1 MSWLPV
7 YMRHPHLAAASPHAY
22 ESADAVDALVDVL
35 DRTFRLVAH
44 RAPIG
49 VDAIRLRVRAYAEH
63 ARASGEPVERVI
75 IALKEI
81 VSRVVPPRDRT
92 SEQRALAER
101 VVSWCIRGYYRAD

>member
-7 YMRHPHLAAASPHAY
+7 YMRHPHVVAAHAFD
-22 ESADAVDALVDVL
+22 SADAADALADVL
-35 DRTFRLVAH
+35 DRAFRLVAR
-44 RAPIG
+44 RAPLG
-49 VDAIRLRVRAYAEH
+49 PDAVRVRVRAYAEH

-75 IALKEI
+75 IAIKDL

-92 SEQRALAER
+92 SEQRALADR

>member
-1 MSWLPV
+1 MSRLPV
-7 YMRHPHLAAASPHAY
+7 YMRQPQLAAASPYAY

-63 ARASGEPVERVI
+63 ARARGEPVERVI

-92 SEQRALAER
+92 SAQRALAER
-101 VVSWCIRGYYRAD
+101 VVSWCIRGYYQAD

>member
-7 YMRHPHLAAASPHAY
+7 YMRHPHLAAPHSS
-22 ESADAVDALVDVL
+22 ESADAVDALVDLL
-35 DRTFRLVAH
+35 DRTFRLVAR

-63 ARASGEPVERVI
+63 ARARGEPVERVI
-75 IALKEI
+75 IALKEL
-81 VSRVVPPRDRT
+81 VARVVPPRDRT

>member
-7 YMRHPHLAAASPHAY
+7 YMRHPHLAAPHSY
-22 ESADAVDALVDVL
+22 EPSDAADSLADVL
-35 DRTFRLVAH
+35 DRTFRLVARH
-44 RAPIG
+44 APIG

-63 ARASGEPVERVI
+63 ARARGEPVERVI
-75 IALKEI
+75 IALKEM
-81 VSRVVPPRDRT
+81 VSGIVPPRDRT

>member
-7 YMRHPHLAAASPHAY
+7 YMRHPHFAAAPLSY
-22 ESADAVDALVDVL
+22 ESADAVDALVDAL
-35 DRTFRLVAH
+35 DRTFRLVAR
-44 RAPIG
+44 RAPIA

-63 ARASGEPVERVI
+63 ARARGEPVERVI

-92 SEQRALAER
+92 SAQRALAER